1 MLFTRKSND
10 NVATVI
16 FELCLSVAAI
26 LGEVNV
32 NYFEVRFLLP
42 YFYTDPD
49 FNCLD
54 REVVENKMAHS
65 N

>member
-1 MLFTRKSND
+1 
-10 NVATVI
+10 
-16 FELCLSVAAI
+16 LSVAAI